1 LAYIRVFAR
10 SAEVDSEH
18 IPGRGWAYNI
28 WGFGCVKLTLSR
40 KIIRFGTDD
49 AEDLAKVVGEKI
61 GSRRLPVRFG
71 QTVQEVLPQVR
82 PVLTAWSGT
91 TTFRE

>member
-1 LAYIRVFAR
+1 M
-10 SAEVDSEH
+10 DSEH

-61 GSRRLPVRFG
+61 GSRRLPVRFV